1 MFKKKDPSKIYI
13 VGFFFLIII
22 ASITAAI
29 IFEKKTKDTEQKI
42 ITLNLDTKVE
52 DNLSWNFST
61 NNNSIQVKVGQLYKV
76 DFNVENYGSNQSSG
90 KAIYNVEPETLK
102 KYFVEIDCFCYKKQT
117 LLPGEISTYSIT
129 FYIDPIMINDSRIR
143 NLNSMTI
150 SYTFLDSNNG

>member
-1 MFKKKDPSKIYI
+1 MFKKKDSSKVYI
-13 VGFFFLIII
+13 VGFFFLLII

-29 IFEKKTKDTEQKI
+29 IFEKKTKYSDQI
-42 ITLNLDTKVE
+42 IKLKLDTKVE

-61 NNNSIQVKVGQLYKV
+61 NNNAMQVKVGQLYKV

-102 KYFVEIDCFCYKKQT
+102 KYFVEIDCCCYKKQT

-143 NLNSMTI
+143 NLNSMAI